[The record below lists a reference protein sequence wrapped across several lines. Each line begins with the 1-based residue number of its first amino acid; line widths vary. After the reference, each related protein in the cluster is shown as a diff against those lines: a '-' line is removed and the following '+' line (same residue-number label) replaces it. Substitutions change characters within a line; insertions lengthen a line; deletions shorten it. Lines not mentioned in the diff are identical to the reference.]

1 MKTQRTFVAAF
12 TSALL
17 VVLAGAPTSSSASAI
32 ALQQVPLA
40 PLKAAADARS
50 VPAASRQPRPGA
62 LNQQVVPASNR
73 AKFRAEPA
81 RTGEDVYIV
90 RLRDLPVATYDGRTR
105 GYAATTRAAGAPA
118 GAAAAYRAYLANR
131 QQSALRAVRAT
142 GITAAVRHQFTEA
155 FNGFTLKLTQKQAAT
170 VAGLPQVAFVQRSD
184 LQRIQTDRGPTF
196 VRADHVWAG
205 TTAAGVPY
213 KGEGVVVGVLDSGA
227 NTDHPAFAATGGDGY
242 VHVNPRGPGNYLGDC
257 ATGAATCNAK
267 LIGVWSWP
275 VITGDYAGVRP
286 PSGEDYNG
294 HGSHTA
300 STAAG
305 NVVHD
310 APLLGSSLGDGD
322 GTPTGFSFPTVSGVA
337 PHANLVAYQVCYP
350 NGGCPDEAI
359 LLAVE
364 QAVQD
369 DIDVMNFSIGGA
381 ERFPWDDAIA
391 LAFLAA
397 RESGIAIAAS
407 AGNAGPDFYTLSHVA
422 PWYLAVAASTHDR
435 LLDIPPKTLSLRG
448 GATAPPGFVDEP
460 FTSYGGVSAAG
471 IDGLLVDA
479 AAFGDALC
487 AQPFAA
493 GTFSSDQVVVCLRG
507 AVARLA
513 KAANVQAGGAGGFV
527 LVNAGYPSDD
537 DDLLNDVYP
546 LPGIQL
552 HSWDGQA
559 LLAWM
564 GDGGSGHRAVIG
576 ATAITS
582 TLDPA
587 SGDQLAD
594 FSSRGPANSFLG
606 HLSPGISAPGV
617 DIYAAYADEH
627 PFHPGSALSRDW
639 ALQSGTSMASPHVAG
654 AMALVRQAHPD
665 WSAAEVQSALQMTA
679 SETVSHGAAPPN
691 VPGRPAGTYRAG
703 SGRLDV
709 LAAVNAG
716 LVMDESASNF
726 DYANPENGGDVLQ
739 LNLPQLVNNHC
750 RDICTWFRTVRA
762 TRDGTWNVSTGPWT
776 FERWS
781 TGEGEAQQNGVR
793 MEAFPSSF
801 SLRAGETR
809 TIYFRADLTDAQ
821 FTYNGFDHVNG
832 SEEIELWSKVV
843 LTPTDPTIPTSH
855 WPISINFDHGSLP
868 KTLSLTAHREQGSYR
883 LNDVQLP
890 ALSATSYRSYG
901 LAAPAVEEL
910 VLPQDNDHVPPQFD
924 GDFSNGNT
932 RTFMI
937 DVPADA
943 ARVVVENLRNVATT
957 ADANWK
963 RGWAT
968 IYLGRDADGDNQPDF
983 EDETLCVSNTEVE
996 LNYCSIT
1003 HPDAGRY
1010 WAFVNNVRTGLADDD
1025 PELVVDTYRLAIA
1038 VVPGAAGNGLQLA
1051 GPAGT
1056 TGEPVDL
1063 DVNWTLPALPL
1074 DAVVYGGLDVGAA
1087 NAPGS
1092 VGFVPVKITRG
1103 LDDVS
1108 MTVSQT
1114 RARVGDVI
1122 DVKVHVRE
1130 NTSGADRV
1138 FDLQSTLPPGLTLV
1152 PGSVQVNTAAQRPN
1166 LTVTGGTV
1174 RVAGNQANSENWARD
1189 YRVSTSASD
1198 AMCRT
1203 PVFTGA
1209 NGQSSNG
1216 GFVGLFNRF
1225 GLLPDFGGHADF
1237 LASEAVRFPLANFWG
1252 AGAGYALYNNAAFQ
1266 RYPELLVSPQG
1277 WVIQEPN
1284 FGDTMYIHQQFPY
1297 LTLPYTPMIGVLWKG
1312 ATFGSG
1318 FFPDGVDALGTPLHV
1333 DFFDPAR
1340 TSGMVVAYSSATNDL
1355 VFEWVGARSER
1366 LDFNTGITTTLDDRY
1381 DFELVLNRDYRY
1393 GDGQYEIQMAYDNL
1407 EFGTAG
1413 GSGSIG
1419 VQGYHGPLTAF
1430 GPLDGDLASRYAY
1443 DDLRTKLGDNLVV
1456 CYDYVGPESTQFD
1469 LAFKA
1474 RVSETAAGS
1483 TQLLR
1488 FTSQVSG
1495 MPTREVEAS
1504 IQVVGN
1510 LNLAPIPDQS
1520 VQAGGRLDGLV
1531 LVYQDNDPGPNTIT
1545 VAGAHVTA
1553 TVHGN
1558 QPGATLDLVPEPGF
1572 VGSTQVTVTVADQ
1585 ANPGDRDSETF
1596 TLTVSTVA
1604 PGTIFANGFE

>member
-17 VVLAGAPTSSSASAI
+17 VVLAGLPTSAPASASAV
-32 ALQQVPLA
+32 QQVPLA
-40 PLKAAADARS
+40 PLKARADAQS
-50 VPAASRQPRPGA
+50 VPAASRQPRPGS
-62 LNQQVVPASNR
+62 LNQQVMPASNR

-105 GYAATTRAAGAPA
+105 GYAATARAANAPA

-131 QQSALRAVRAT
+131 QQGALRAVRAK
-142 GITAAVRHQFTEA
+142 GIAAPVRHQFTEA

-170 VAGLPQVAFVQRSD
+170 VASLPQVAFVQRSE
-184 LQRIQTDRGPTF
+184 LQQIQTDRGPAF
-196 VRADHVWAG
+196 VRADSVWAG
-205 TTAAGVPY
+205 ASAAGLPY

-227 NTDHPAFAATGGDGY
+227 NTDHPAFAAVGGDGY
-242 VHVNPRGPGNYLGDC
+242 VHTNPRGAGNYLGDC

-322 GTPTGFSFPTVSGVA
+322 GIPTGFSFPTVSGVA

-350 NGGCPDEAI
+350 DGGCPDEAI

-369 DIDVMNFSIGGA
+369 DIDVINFSIGGG
-381 ERFPWDDAIA
+381 ERFPWDDPIA

-407 AGNAGPDFYTLSHVA
+407 AGNAGPNFYTLSHVA

-479 AAFGDALC
+479 AAHGDALC

-507 AVARLA
+507 GVARLA

-564 GDGGSGHRAVIG
+564 ADGGSGHRAAIG
-576 ATAITS
+576 ATVITS

-587 SGDQLAD
+587 AGDQLAD
-594 FSSRGPANSFLG
+594 FSSRGPANSYLG

-627 PFHPGSALSRDW
+627 PFHPGTALSRDW

-665 WSAAEVQSALQMTA
+665 WSVAEVQSALQMTA

-703 SGRLDV
+703 AGRLDV
-709 LAAVNAG
+709 LAAVDAG
-716 LVMDESASNF
+716 LVMGESASNF
-726 DYANPENGGDVLQ
+726 DYANPDNGGDVLQ

-793 MEAFPSSF
+793 MDVFPASF

-809 TIYFRADLTDAQ
+809 TLHFRADLTDAQ
-821 FTYNGFDHVNG
+821 FTYNGFDHVAG
-832 SEEIELWSKVV
+832 SEEIELWSKVI
-843 LTPTDPTIPTSH
+843 LTPTNPAIPTSH
-855 WPISINFDHGSLP
+855 WPISVNFDHGSLP
-868 KTLSLTAHREQGSYR
+868 RTLSLSAHRDLGSYR
-883 LNDVQLP
+883 LDDVQLP
-890 ALSATSYRSYG
+890 AMAATSYRSYG
-901 LAAPAVEEL
+901 LAEPAIEAL
-910 VLPQDNDHVPPQFD
+910 VLPQDIDHIPPPFD
-924 GDFSNGNT
+924 GDYSNGNT

-937 DVPADA
+937 DVPAGV
-943 ARVVVENLRNVATT
+943 ARVVVENLANVATT
-957 ADANWK
+957 ADAGWK

-968 IYLGRDADGDNQPDF
+968 IHLGLDSDGDNQPDF
-983 EDETLCVSNTEVE
+983 DDETLCISNTEVE

-1003 HPDAGRY
+1003 HPEAGRY
-1010 WAFVNNVRTGLADDD
+1010 WAFVNNVRTGLSDGD
-1025 PELVVDTYRLAIA
+1025 PEVVIDTYRLAIA
-1038 VVPGAAGNGLQLA
+1038 VVPGSGGSGLQLR
-1051 GPAGT
+1051 GPATT

-1063 DVNWTLPALPL
+1063 DVDWTMPGVPVGSVL
-1074 DAVVYGGLDVGAA
+1074 YGGFDVGAA

-1092 VGFVPVKITRG
+1092 TGFVPVKITRG
-1103 LDDVS
+1103 VDDVS
-1108 MTVSQT
+1108 MTVSKT
-1114 RARVGDVI
+1114 RARVGDLV

-1130 NTSGADRV
+1130 NASGADRV

-1166 LTVTGGTV
+1166 LSVGGGTV
-1174 RVAGNQANSENWARD
+1174 RVAGTQADSANWARD
-1189 YRVSTSASD
+1189 YRITTSAND

-1216 GFVGLFNRF
+1216 GFVGLVNRF
-1225 GLLPDFGGHADF
+1225 GLMPDFGGHADF
-1237 LASEAVRFPLANFWG
+1237 FASDAVRFPLANFWG
-1252 AGAGYALYNNAAFQ
+1252 AGAGYALYNNGEFQ

-1312 ATFGSG
+1312 AAYGSG
-1318 FFPDGVDALGTPLHV
+1318 FFPDGVEALGTPLHV
-1333 DFFDPAR
+1333 DFFDPAQ
-1340 TSGMVVAYSSATNDL
+1340 TSGMVVAYSGTTNDL

-1366 LDFNTGITTTLDDRY
+1366 TDFNTGITTTLDDRY
-1381 DFELVLNRDYRY
+1381 DFELLLNRDTRY

-1407 EFGTAG
+1407 DFGTDG
-1413 GSGSIG
+1413 GGGSIG

-1430 GPLDGDLASRYAY
+1430 GPLDGDLWSKYAH
-1443 DDLRTKLGDNLVV
+1443 DDLRAKLSDDLVV

-1483 TQLLR
+1483 TQSLR

-1495 MPTREVEAS
+1495 MPTRAVEAS
-1504 IQVVGN
+1504 IEVVGN
-1510 LNLAPIPDQS
+1510 LNLAPIPDQT
-1520 VQAGGRLDGLV
+1520 VQAGGSLDGLV

-1545 VAGAHVTA
+1545 ASGAHVTA
-1553 TVHGN
+1553 TVHGT
-1558 QPGATLDLVPEPGF
+1558 QPGATIDLVPEAGF
-1572 VGSTQVTVTVADQ
+1572 IGSTQVTVTVADQ